1 MSEINIEE
9 LNCTVQHDIKILK
22 MYEQLYKA
30 AEKIGFNYSFD
41 IMTILHNEVAT
52 RIGYIEQDSDYDLL
66 IKIWK
71 DHSVHIY
78 DRAEYVGHTQGKEAK
93 MSVLKGKAYREAKRR
108 RNAK

>member
-9 LNCTVQHDIKILK
+9 LNRSVQHDIKLLK
-22 MYEQLYKA
+22 MCEKLYKA

-41 IMTILHNEVAT
+41 IMTYLNNEIAS
-52 RIGYIEQDSDYDLL
+52 RMGFIEQDSDYDLL
-66 IKIWK
+66 VKIWK

-78 DRAEYVGHTQGKEAK
+78 DRAEYVGHTQGKDAK

-108 RNAK
+108 RNAR